1 MPPPLLPL
9 IRETTVIEDNNG
21 NPISLGSKLDC
32 QSKHIIYVIECEN
45 CKIRYVG
52 ETSQKLKDRM
62 NQHRSDI
69 NCKQDTVIADH
80 FSLTCPN
87 VNFLRVIPV
96 EQVNRLVPE
105 SYTFMGMLEKCDELQ
120 LLQREQF
127 WIKRLKTLAPNGLNL
142 RQELPPPTPLSLL
155 YMYTD
160 QSHEIVQIAKAIYK
174 KIQERNGHIFFKLRM
189 VAAYKRNRNLQD
201 ILVTARLK

>member
-1 MPPPLLPL
+1 MKCNKPRCKTCPH

-21 NPISLGSKLDC
+21 NPISLRSKLDC
-32 QSKHIIYVIECEN
+32 HSKHIIYVIECEN

-69 NCKQDTVIADH
+69 NRQQDTVIADH

-96 EQVNRLVPE
+96 EQVNRLVPA
-105 SYTFMGMLEKCDELQ
+105 SYTSMGMLDKADELQ

-127 WIKRLKTLAPNGLNL
+127 WIKKT
-142 RQELPPPTPLSLL
+142 
-155 YMYTD
+155 
-160 QSHEIVQIAKAIYK
+160 
-174 KIQERNGHIFFKLRM
+174 
-189 VAAYKRNRNLQD
+189 
-201 ILVTARLK
+201 